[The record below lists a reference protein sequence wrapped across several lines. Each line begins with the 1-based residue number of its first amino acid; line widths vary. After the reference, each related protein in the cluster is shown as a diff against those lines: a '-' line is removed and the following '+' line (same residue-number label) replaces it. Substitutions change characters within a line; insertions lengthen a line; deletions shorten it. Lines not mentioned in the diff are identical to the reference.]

1 MAPNDEMASSD
12 NQMVTLNILKRV
24 LGGFT
29 DQIIANIN
37 EKFEE
42 FLYSNESDDVD
53 DEYADAIEIFSS
65 NETES
70 DEVDDEH
77 AEIAIETIALQD
89 PFNNQGRSKCKDL
102 LEISDINVPNTAIT
116 GPPSYYT
123 QLDYPHRPS
132 LVKKRLLELYSGL

>member
-12 NQMVTLNILKRV
+12 NQMVTLDVLKRV

-42 FLYSNESDDVD
+42 ILYSNESDDVGDVD

-65 NETES
+65 NES
-70 DEVDDEH
+70 DDVDDKH
-77 AEIAIETIALQD
+77 AENAIETIALQD
-89 PFNNQGRSKCKDL
+89 PLNNKRSKQM
-102 LEISDINVPNTAIT
+102 P
-116 GPPSYYT
+116 
-123 QLDYPHRPS
+123 R
-132 LVKKRLLELYSGL
+132 LVRNF